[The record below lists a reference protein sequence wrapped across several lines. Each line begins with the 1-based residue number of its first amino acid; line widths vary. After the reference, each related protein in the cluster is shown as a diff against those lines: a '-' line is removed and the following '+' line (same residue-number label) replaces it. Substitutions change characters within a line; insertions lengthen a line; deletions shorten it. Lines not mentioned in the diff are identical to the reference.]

1 MRIRIIKGL
10 EGSRVYIAESRNPQH
25 PKTLMASAICK
36 EDRHATLGKLV
47 AEMTEQEGVKPSRYE
62 AMYLRDVDIP

>member
-25 PKTLMASAICK
+25 PKTLQATAMCK
-36 EDRHATLGKLV
+36 EDRHAALATLI
-47 AEMTEQEGVKPSRYE
+47 ADMTKTEGVDTSEYH